1 MQLFISVLRPLE
13 EAHEARDLIVVVP
26 EDATVGD
33 LAAALDRTV
42 PTTAPGQSLRL
53 VVNAGE
59 PVSAA
64 PSSPEEAARQAQ
76 AQEQGRGADPQRARG
91 PGTRR

>member
-42 PTTAPGQSLRL
+42 PTTAR
-53 VVNAGE
+53 
-59 PVSAA
+59 
-64 PSSPEEAARQAQ
+64 
-76 AQEQGRGADPQRARG
+76 
-91 PGTRR
+91 

>member
-33 LAAALDRTV
+33 LSYPEAFPVTYLRPRFAVDAYDRALYAVMAALFRTERFAGLLARTGGIV
-42 PTTAPGQSLRL
+42 RQS
-53 VVNAGE
+53 A
-59 PVSAA
+59 
-64 PSSPEEAARQAQ
+64 
-76 AQEQGRGADPQRARG
+76 
-91 PGTRR
+91 

>member
-26 EDATVGD
+26 EDATVGN
-33 LAAALDRTV
+33 LAAALDRAV
-42 PTTAPGQSLRL
+42 PTTTPGESLRL

-59 PVSAA
+59 PVSA
-64 PSSPEEAARQAQ
+64 PP
-76 AQEQGRGADPQRARG
+76 
-91 PGTRR
+91 